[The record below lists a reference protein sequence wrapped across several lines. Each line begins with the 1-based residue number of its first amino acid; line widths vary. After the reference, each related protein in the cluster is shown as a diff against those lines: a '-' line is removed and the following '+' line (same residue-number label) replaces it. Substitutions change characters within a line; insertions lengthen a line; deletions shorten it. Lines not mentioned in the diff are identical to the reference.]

1 MSGSE
6 QVIRTQE
13 LPILDLSNFLK
24 GQDGDLDLL
33 ADQLCKA
40 VEEFGFFFIKN
51 HRVLFFIHILFIFF
65 VVDTKIIS

>member
-40 VEEFGFFFIKN
+40 VEEYGFFFIKN
-51 HRVLFFIHILFIFF
+51 HI
-65 VVDTKIIS
+65 